1 MYCYMHTYVYNLK
14 FECVASHTSSVLL
27 SENLK
32 LGFDFL
38 PIVEKFVGDVERFVQ
53 HSIWLW
59 PPSKFPASIQ

>member
-53 HSIWLW
+53 HSI
-59 PPSKFPASIQ
+59 